1 METIREVFSK
11 PIDRR
16 IEEVIKVDQAD
27 EETVLEELQ
36 EYVITE
42 SIGDH
47 FNTVYK
53 AIADAQSEPH
63 EGIGIWVSGF
73 FGSGK
78 SSFAK
83 IIGYTVGGRTV
94 CGQVASQVVK
104 AKAQRELSKPQA
116 DTCEFTPHNPEEEA
130 MTIQELTIAKI
141 QQLPESLTQE
151 VSDFIDFLLVKQD
164 QTHWEQWIHFRE
176 ALDLAELDLS
186 DYLQNLETY
195 EERLTRGDIRW

>member
-1 METIREVFSK
+1 
-11 PIDRR
+11 
-16 IEEVIKVDQAD
+16 
-27 EETVLEELQ
+27 
-36 EYVITE
+36 
-42 SIGDH
+42 
-47 FNTVYK
+47 
-53 AIADAQSEPH
+53 
-63 EGIGIWVSGF
+63 
-73 FGSGK
+73 
-78 SSFAK
+78 
-83 IIGYTVGGRTV
+83 
-94 CGQVASQVVK
+94 
-104 AKAQRELSKPQA
+104 
-116 DTCEFTPHNPEEEA
+116 